1 MLDATTRT
9 ARAEVEDFL
18 YREAELLDGWD
29 LDEWLELFTDDARY
43 IVPSTETPT
52 AEAGTALAL
61 MDDNMLRLR
70 ARVRRLQSGR
80 APREYPSSRTRRFIS
95 NVRITGHDGDEVL
108 VTANFLVY
116 RLRHDEALPYMG
128 RYLYRLVTDAEH
140 GFRIRLR
147 RAELDLE
154 SLRPHGTVSI
164 IL

>member
-1 MLDATTRT
+1 MIEAATRT
-9 ARAEVEDFL
+9 GRAEIEDFL
-18 YREAELLDGWD
+18 YLEAELLDAWE
-29 LDEWLELFTDDARY
+29 LDKWLELFTDDARY
-43 IVPSTETPT
+43 IVPSTETPR

-61 MDDNMLRLR
+61 MDDNMVRLR

-80 APREYPSSRTRRFIS
+80 APREYPQSRTRRYIT
-95 NVRITGHDGDEVL
+95 NVRITGYEGDEVL

-116 RLRHDEALPYMG
+116 RLRHDEALAFIG
-128 RYLYRLVTDAEH
+128 RYLYRLIPDVEH
-140 GFRIRLR
+140 GFRITLR